1 MTKSSSVKAVSLD
14 VWETLLFERDGF
26 DAERHRIRCANLSRV
41 LEKHG
46 VSVPIGKMQR
56 ALDSMHPWFRE
67 VWGRDEDVTHHDQLE
82 FIVRA
87 ATDGTFE
94 AGEGWL
100 SSLSRAYT
108 SAFHELPP
116 DLNPDALPLLR
127 WLKTRGIRLGITS
140 NTGRTPGFVLRDFL
154 EKEGLAEF
162 FDAMIF
168 SDEVG
173 VRKPNPEIFHLLAE
187 RLKADLGSVVHI
199 GDSLR
204 SDVWGAKNAGMM
216 AFHFSPGFG
225 HNRSAQID
233 SRSLAPLE
241 ERWSASDPRVIEPE
255 ATITSLAD
263 TANAIQQLTRR

>member
-1 MTKSSSVKAVSLD
+1 MARSSSVKAVSLD

-26 DAERHRIRCANLSRV
+26 DAERHRIRCTKLSEV
-41 LEKHG
+41 MEEHG
-46 VSVPIGKMQR
+46 VSVPIVKMQR
-56 ALDSMHPWFRE
+56 ALDSMHPWFRD

-87 ATDGTFE
+87 ATGGTPE
-94 AGEGWL
+94 VGEGWL

-108 SAFHELPP
+108 SAFYELPP

-127 WLKTRGIRLGITS
+127 WLKSRGIRIGITS

-162 FDAMIF
+162 FEAMIF
-168 SDEVG
+168 SDQVG
-173 VRKPNPEIFHLLAE
+173 VRKPSPEIFHLIAKE
-187 RLKADLGSVVHI
+187 LKVEPGGIVHI

-216 AFHFSPGFG
+216 AFHFSCGLGQDRF
-225 HNRSAQID
+225 
-233 SRSLAPLE
+233 LVPLE
-241 ERWSASDPRVIEPE
+241 ERWSASDPRAVEPE

-263 TANAIQQLTRR
+263 AVNVIQQLARR